1 MNHYGPY
8 GPSILTLV
16 QTLGMTSLVPSGQ
29 VRLKTASLDVAGVR
43 GLTSVLP

>member
-1 MNHYGPY
+1 MKHYGPY

-16 QTLGMTSLVPSGQ
+16 QTLGMTSLVPFGQ
-29 VRLKTASLDVAGVR
+29 VRHKTASLDVAGVR